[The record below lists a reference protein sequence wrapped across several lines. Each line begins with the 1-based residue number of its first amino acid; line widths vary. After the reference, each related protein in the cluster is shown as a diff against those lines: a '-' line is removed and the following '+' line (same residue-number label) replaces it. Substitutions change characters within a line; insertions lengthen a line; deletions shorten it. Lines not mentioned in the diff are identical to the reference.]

1 MGGMEADPGLPLTDI
16 SRKFVMRLAV
26 VLKERLG
33 DSGNLFCTPVL
44 AGYRFS
50 VPVFLIL
57 KI

>member
-1 MGGMEADPGLPLTDI
+1 
-16 SRKFVMRLAV
+16 MRLAV